1 MVVYSPSLAASAI
14 RGQQQRIN
22 SAQTALN
29 KLAAKPG
36 EDSQQLTHKVENI
49 LERYRVKDFFNI
61 RITEQIIQLP
71 RHVRRGRPS
80 KNSQTESVT
89 SICLQL
95 HIQQIDTAIKEAET
109 LAGWRLYVTNA
120 PITQLSLSLAVTY
133 YRDEWLLERGFHR
146 FKRGCLPALPI

>member
-1 MVVYSPSLAASAI
+1 MHVSRQAP
-14 RGQQQRIN
+14 N

-36 EDSQQLTHKVENI
+36 EDSQQLAHKVVNI
-49 LERYRVKDFFNI
+49 LERYRVQDFFHSKI
-61 RITEQIIQLP
+61 SSTPELQQHFIQLP

-95 HIQQIDTAIKEAET
+95 QIQQVDEAIKKAET
-109 LAGWRLYVTNA
+109 LAF
-120 PITQLSLSLAVTY
+120 LAIVC
-133 YRDEWLLERGFHR
+133 H
-146 FKRGCLPALPI
+146 